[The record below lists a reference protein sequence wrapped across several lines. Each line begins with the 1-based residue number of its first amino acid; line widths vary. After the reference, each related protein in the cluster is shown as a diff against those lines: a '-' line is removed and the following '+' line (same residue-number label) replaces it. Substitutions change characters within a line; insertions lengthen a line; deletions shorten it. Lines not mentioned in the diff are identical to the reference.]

1 MQAVL
6 ICGGKGTRLRPGLAG
21 PKSLAPVAGSTLL
34 AGLVSQVGRFHTSP
48 KPPVVV
54 VDAQDQKTP
63 EALADLLPG
72 ARFVHQPQPD
82 GVANALLLAQP
93 LLDDVA
99 IVTLGDLFLDG
110 TFASIPCEAGL
121 TFWRDAP
128 ADETAS
134 NFGIVTRPDGFVA
147 GVIEKPANPRGLS
160 CGMGVYVL
168 TPSVISCFHKARV
181 DSRTGERGITDGIQ
195 AAIEAGIRF
204 RTIPFSGYY
213 KNVNTSADVMAVESY
228 LAPTVR

>member
-21 PKSLAPVAGSTLL
+21 PKSLASVGGTTLL
-34 AGLVSQVGRFHTSP
+34 AGLVSQIGRFHTSP
-48 KPPVVV
+48 KPPVVI
-54 VDAQDQKTP
+54 VDAHDQDTP

-72 ARFVHQPQPD
+72 AQVVHQPQPD

-110 TFASIPCEAGL
+110 TFASIPREAGL
-121 TFWRDAP
+121 AFWCDAP
-128 ADETAS
+128 AEETAN
-134 NFGIVTRPDGFVA
+134 NFGIAARADGFVS
-147 GVIEKPANPRGLS
+147 GVIEKPANPHGLR

-168 TPSVISCFHKARV
+168 TPSVIACFRSAPV
-181 DSRTGERGITDGIQ
+181 DSRTGERGITHGIQ
-195 AAIEAGIRF
+195 AAIEAGVRF
-204 RTIPFSGYY
+204 RAIPFSGYY
-213 KNVNTSADVMAVESY
+213 KNVNTSADVTAVEHY

>member
-21 PKSLAPVAGSTLL
+21 PKSLAPVGGATLL
-34 AGLVSQVGRFHTSP
+34 AGLVSHIARFHTSP

-54 VDAQDQKTP
+54 VDARDQKTP
-63 EALADLLPG
+63 KALEDLLPG
-72 ARFVHQPQPD
+72 ARVVHQQQPD

-93 LLDDVA
+93 LLDAVA
-99 IVTLGDLFLDG
+99 IVSLGDLFLDG
-110 TFASIPCEAGL
+110 TFATIPSEAGL
-121 TFWRDAP
+121 SFWRDAP
-128 ADETAS
+128 AEETAN
-134 NFGIVTRPDGFVA
+134 NFGIATRADGFVA

-168 TPSVISCFHKARV
+168 TPSVISCFRNARV

-195 AAIEAGIRF
+195 AAIEAGVRF
-204 RTIPFSGYY
+204 RAIPFSGYY

-228 LAPTVR
+228 LAPPVR